1 MTSEVT
7 LSEVELDLLGRLA
20 LELPNFV
27 GSLQLAESAVSE
39 STLYDCVAGVFLIE
53 TYYRAL
59 IEAGATPLGL
69 LLVVHPY
76 ESLMVYVRPSIEGGV
91 VRVGLSPKSIK
102 SLTSLLGAVIK
113 WLEVLG
119 DVYTRTGSTSEL
131 LRALLSKIVAITH

>member
-7 LSEVELDLLGRLA
+7 LSEVELNLLGQLA

-27 GSLQLAESAVSE
+27 GSQQFAASAVSE
-39 STLYDCVAGVFLIE
+39 STLHDCVAGVFLIE

-59 IEAGATPLGL
+59 LEAGVTPLGL
-69 LLVVHPY
+69 LLGVHRY
-76 ESLMVYVRPSIEGGV
+76 ESLMVYARPSIEGGV

-102 SLTSLLGAVIK
+102 SLTSLLGAAIE

-119 DVYTRTGSTSEL
+119 DVNIRTGSTSER
-131 LRALLSKIVAITH
+131 LRALLSKIAAIAH